1 MFKDDIHAAFTQM
14 DINPESVYLLAMAI
28 GFGLMM
34 VYIVGL
40 FGWLGFPLAFGV
52 LSRVLERLFVRH
64 LRIPVYMYV
73 DDIIA
78 LSRKERADAEKKR
91 KGLTK
96 AKTNQKI

>member
-1 MFKDDIHAAFTQM
+1 MN
-14 DINPESVYLLAMAI
+14 INPESVYLLAMAI

-52 LSRVLERLFVRH
+52 WSRAFERLFARNLV
-64 LRIPVYMYV
+64 IPVYVYV

-78 LSRKERADAEKKR
+78 LSRKERADAD
-91 KGLTK
+91 
-96 AKTNQKI
+96 